1 MQNEAINQNRTT
13 SGHGYAARRAAH
25 WSGMCNERVSE
36 HVAALPGIFQ
46 RASGHDGSTTQSGHH
61 AAAAIRALQAVAL

>member
-1 MQNEAINQNRTT
+1 
-13 SGHGYAARRAAH
+13 
-25 WSGMCNERVSE
+25 MCNERVSE